1 MGKKD
6 KKQKLNK
13 KVKTPK
19 VKQPFKVNLLAMM
32 LALSVIPLMISVII
46 VSTSSF
52 NIAKGIMKDSA
63 VDKLGI
69 VATNLASHCKENEIN
84 AINVTAYYDYLD
96 SLKEEG
102 IEMAILLE
110 GSPCNTSIKNEND
123 FRIREIILQRD
134 VLAERE
140 QLGEGYYEENVEID
154 GQVYFTYCM
163 PIEVAGEIT
172 GVALAA
178 ELQENVTGRIA
189 SIVSTF
195 VIIAAVLIV
204 IFVIVAFLFSRG
216 FAKSFKAVEKNV
228 NTLSQGNLTEQK
240 KSKSIIKE
248 MSAILSQTD
257 ALQQNMGQAIGKT
270 KDVSQKLVG
279 AVEETVSLSNSSSGR
294 AKQITCAMDDLA
306 TSTVSMAE
314 NVQDISLQMIEIG
327 NCVNDISDNVD
338 NLYKSSGNMQNTNV
352 ETKSELE
359 NILESSKKSVEA
371 VRDIA
376 EQIKQTNDS
385 IEEIDKAVQLI
396 LDLSEQTNLLSLNAS
411 IEAARAGVHGR
422 GFAVVA
428 EEIRHL
434 SVQSAEGA
442 EMIKALAGTITG
454 KSQKSVELANDVRKI
469 IVEEQAGIEKTQ
481 QKYEELSSEI
491 DESVAEIKAI
501 AEKAEHLTEYKE
513 KVIGNVQDLSAI
525 SQETAAS
532 TEEVGANVT
541 EIISEIDKV
550 NDECEVMNNMAK
562 ELEDAVSYFQV

>member
-1 MGKKD
+1 MGKKE

-19 VKQPFKVNLLAMM
+19 AKQPFKVNLLAMM

-52 NIAKGIMKDSA
+52 NIAKGIMKDAA

-102 IEMAILLE
+102 IETAILLE

-338 NLYKSSGNMQNTNV
+338 NLYKSSENMQNTNV

>member
-1 MGKKD
+1 MGKKE

-19 VKQPFKVNLLAMM
+19 AKQPFKVNLLAMM

-52 NIAKGIMKDSA
+52 NITKGIMKDAA

-306 TSTVSMAE
+306 TSTVNMAE

-338 NLYKSSGNMQNTNV
+338 NLYKSSENMQNTNV

>member
-1 MGKKD
+1 
-6 KKQKLNK
+6 
-13 KVKTPK
+13 
-19 VKQPFKVNLLAMM
+19 
-32 LALSVIPLMISVII
+32 
-46 VSTSSF
+46 
-52 NIAKGIMKDSA
+52 MKDSA

-195 VIIAAVLIV
+195 VIIATVLIV

-338 NLYKSSGNMQNTNV
+338 NLYKSSENMQNTNV

-442 EMIKALAGTITG
+442 EMIKALA
-454 KSQKSVELANDVRKI
+454 
-469 IVEEQAGIEKTQ
+469 
-481 QKYEELSSEI
+481 
-491 DESVAEIKAI
+491 
-501 AEKAEHLTEYKE
+501 
-513 KVIGNVQDLSAI
+513 
-525 SQETAAS
+525 
-532 TEEVGANVT
+532 
-541 EIISEIDKV
+541 
-550 NDECEVMNNMAK
+550 
-562 ELEDAVSYFQV
+562 

>member
-1 MGKKD
+1 MGKKE

-481 QKYEELSSEI
+481 QKYEELSNEI
-491 DESVAEIKAI
+491 NESVAEIKAI

>member
-1 MGKKD
+1 MGKKE

-19 VKQPFKVNLLAMM
+19 AKQPFKVNLLAMM

-52 NIAKGIMKDSA
+52 NITKGIMKDAA

-338 NLYKSSGNMQNTNV
+338 NLYKSSENMQNTNV

-491 DESVAEIKAI
+491 DDSVAEIKAI

>member
-1 MGKKD
+1 MGKKE

-178 ELQENVTGRIA
+178 ELQENVTGQIA

-195 VIIAAVLIV
+195 VLIAAVLIV

-442 EMIKALAGTITG
+442 EMIKALDGTITG

-469 IVEEQAGIEKTQ
+469 IVEEQARIEKTQ

>member
-1 MGKKD
+1 MGKKE

-195 VIIAAVLIV
+195 VLIAAVLIV

-338 NLYKSSGNMQNTNV
+338 NLYKSSENMQNTNI
-352 ETKSELE
+352 ETKSDLDTILE
-359 NILESSKKSVEA
+359 NSKKSVEA
-371 VRDIA
+371 VKDIA

-481 QKYEELSSEI
+481 QKYEELSDEI
-491 DESVAEIKAI
+491 NESVAEIKAI

-532 TEEVGANVT
+532 TEEVGATVT

>member
-1 MGKKD
+1 MGKKE

-52 NIAKGIMKDSA
+52 NIAKGIMKDAA

-195 VIIAAVLIV
+195 VLIAAVLIV

-338 NLYKSSGNMQNTNV
+338 NLYKSSENMQNTNV

-541 EIISEIDKV
+541 EILSEIDKV

>member
-1 MGKKD
+1 MGRKE

-13 KVKTPK
+13 KIKTPK

-102 IEMAILLE
+102 IEMAILLD

-163 PIEVAGEIT
+163 PIEVSGEIT

-338 NLYKSSGNMQNTNV
+338 NLYKSSENMQNTNV

>member
-1 MGKKD
+1 MGKKE

-19 VKQPFKVNLLAMM
+19 AKQPFKVNLLAMM

-52 NIAKGIMKDSA
+52 NIAKGIMKDAA

-338 NLYKSSGNMQNTNV
+338 NLYKSSENMQNTNV

>member
-1 MGKKD
+1 MGKKE

-338 NLYKSSGNMQNTNV
+338 NLYKSSENMQNTNI
-352 ETKSELE
+352 ETKSDLDTILE
-359 NILESSKKSVEA
+359 NSKKSVEA
-371 VRDIA
+371 VKDIA

-481 QKYEELSSEI
+481 QKYEELSDEI
-491 DESVAEIKAI
+491 NESVAEIKAI

-532 TEEVGANVT
+532 TEEVGATVT

>member
-1 MGKKD
+1 MGKKE

-481 QKYEELSSEI
+481 QKYEELSNEI
-491 DESVAEIKAI
+491 NESVAEIKAI

-532 TEEVGANVT
+532 TEEVGATVT

>member
-1 MGKKD
+1 MGKKL
-6 KKQKLNK
+6 KKKKLNK
-13 KVKTPK
+13 EIKTPK

-32 LALSVIPLMISVII
+32 LSLSVIPLMISVII
-46 VSTSSF
+46 VSVSSF
-52 NIAKGIMKDSA
+52 DITKGIMKDSA
-63 VDKLGI
+63 VDKLSI

-134 VLAERE
+134 VLAERD

-163 PIEVAGEIT
+163 PIEVGGEIT
-172 GVALAA
+172 GIALAA
-178 ELQENVTGRIA
+178 ELQENVTGQIA
-189 SIVSTF
+189 GIVSTF

-204 IFVIVAFLFSRG
+204 IFAVVAFLFSRG
-216 FAKSFKAVEKNV
+216 FAKSFKVVEKNV
-228 NTLSQGNLTEQK
+228 NTLSQGDLTEQK
-240 KSKSIIKE
+240 KAKSIIKE

-270 KDVSQKLVG
+270 KDVSQKLVDTV
-279 AVEETVSLSNSSSGR
+279 AETTALSNSSAAR
-294 AKQITCAMDDLA
+294 ANQITCAMDDLA

-338 NLYKSSGNMQNTNV
+338 NLYKSSENMQNTNI
-352 ETKSELE
+352 ETKSELDT
-359 NILESSKKSVEA
+359 ILENSKKSVDA
-371 VRDIA
+371 VKDIA
-376 EQIKQTNDS
+376 DQIKQTNDS

-434 SVQSAEGA
+434 SEQSAEGA

-454 KSQKSVELANDVRKI
+454 KSQKSVELANGVRKI
-469 IVEEQAGIEKTQ
+469 IIEEQTSIEKTQ
-481 QKYEELSSEI
+481 HKYEELSKEI
-491 DESVAEIKAI
+491 GESVVEIKAI

-525 SQETAAS
+525 SEETAAS
-532 TEEVGANVT
+532 SQEVGANVT